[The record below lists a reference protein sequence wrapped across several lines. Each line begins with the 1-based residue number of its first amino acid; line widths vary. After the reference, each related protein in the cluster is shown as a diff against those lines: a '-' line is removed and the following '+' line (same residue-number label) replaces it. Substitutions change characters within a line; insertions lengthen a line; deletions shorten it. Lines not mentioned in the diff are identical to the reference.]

1 MDHAKISPCRHSPAG
16 QASQVARTETL
27 PPVDSG
33 PRPRPASEPRAIRQ
47 RTLPVGSSGGP
58 QPPGEG
64 IDFGRVGK
72 NAVAS
77 AITLG
82 SCYGTMVAINNAV
95 RATPGMPVPLKVLS
109 GLLPT
114 AGVFP
119 TPWVEEGLRQAL
131 DTSATFPVRPTLA
144 HDAVAGVS
152 LFLFNATCVRSAW
165 VPKYPPAT
173 PAGMAASFIQ
183 CTAASLLA
191 GGASEMTAQWMNLRD
206 LKSGDEGIFPEHI
219 DNTRKA
225 CGRILSQVP
234 AAALQTGV
242 ALAGKPLPPSL
253 SLLPLG
259 VVTGG
264 WSLRRVL
271 IPQEPAM
278 PSKTPPSPATT
289 SDLPAWAIPACDI
302 PPA

>member
-1 MDHAKISPCRHSPAG
+1 MDHATISPCRHSPAG
-16 QASQVARTETL
+16 QASQATRTET
-27 PPVDSG
+27 PPAYGSG
-33 PRPRPASEPRAIRQ
+33 AQPGPASEPQAIRQ
-47 RTLPVGSSGGP
+47 RTLPVTNGRAP

-64 IDFGRVGK
+64 IDVGRVGK

-95 RATPGMPVPLKVLS
+95 RATPGVPVPLKVFS

-131 DTSATFPVRPTLA
+131 DTSATFPVKPTLA

-152 LFLFNATCVRSAW
+152 LFLFNASCLRSASI
-165 VPKYPPAT
+165 PKYRPAT

-206 LKSGDEGIFPEHI
+206 AKSGHEGASPEHI
-219 DNTRKA
+219 DNSRKA
-225 CGRILSQVP
+225 CGRLLSQVP

-242 ALAGKPLPPSL
+242 AVAGKPLPPSL

-271 IPQEPAM
+271 IPAESSPSSEP
-278 PSKTPPSPATT
+278 
-289 SDLPAWAIPACDI
+289 PAWAIAVSDI